1 MIQLTSKSFNSHKM
15 TSNKVDVAVDLES
28 PEFSS
33 PESVTAKASPFY
45 CYIVSSGNKT
55 YAGNIQ
61 SLKISQYLHDC
72 SNFYLQI
79 LLF

>member
-1 MIQLTSKSFNSHKM
+1 M
-15 TSNKVDVAVDLES
+15 TSNRVDVAIDLES

-33 PESVTAKASPFY
+33 PEGATAKASPFY

-61 SLKISQYLHDC
+61 SLKISQYLHDY
-72 SNFYLQI
+72 SNFFQQI